1 MRKKGGGKVYNVGE
15 ENRDESSSSDDDYTF
30 CVSTVSEKLPQV
42 NIEINEIK
50 VRMAMIQVLRA
61 VFYVKVTVIN

>member
-1 MRKKGGGKVYNVGE
+1 MEHEKKGGTKVYNIGE
-15 ENRDESSSSDDDYTF
+15 ENHHESSSSDDDYTF

-50 VRMAMIQVLRA
+50 VRI
-61 VFYVKVTVIN
+61 YGY